1 MSIQDIGRLLE
12 EVRKL
17 VDSHRNRQLEKIW
30 QSSEDAVR
38 DSWRGTPRPLG
49 SAGFKGVPITVEPEK
64 TMWAK
69 ILRFRV
75 KDFYTIPEV
84 YLEYSLKIAKY
95 KFQEFKD
102 DAPVSKSIDIWLGS
116 AFEPSLFGV
125 ETVYLEDK
133 SPWIGKNPIIK
144 KEEDLDSLE
153 YPDFYESGSMP
164 LAHIFYER
172 IRELV
177 GEDFNVTFPC
187 WMKGPFG
194 TAVHLRGM
202 KELLIDTVVRPDFV
216 HRLMRFITE
225 SRKRW
230 IQERAKYLGVEVGK
244 GDLDNDEVNC
254 PTLSPKTYQEFVLPY
269 EKELCEFHRGISY
282 WHSCGDTTRL
292 LPLIKEIPELRMLH
306 IGPWTDLSKVVEVFG
321 STVPFEICLHPVRD
335 VLLATE
341 VSMKDKLTEI
351 IKTCGNMAYTVRAD
365 GLDAIGALDPAISQ
379 VKLWIDVA
387 REVVEKIG

>member
-1 MSIQDIGRLLE
+1 MIVQNIKRLLQ
-12 EVRKL
+12 EVGEIA
-17 VDSHRNRQLEKIW
+17 DSDRNRQLERIW
-30 QSSEDAVR
+30 QPSEDAVR
-38 DSWRGTPRPLG
+38 DSWRGTPRPVG
-49 SAGFKGVPITVEPEK
+49 SAGFKGIPITVEPEK
-64 TMWAK
+64 AMWAK
-69 ILRFRV
+69 ILGFRV

-95 KFQEFKD
+95 KFQEFED
-102 DAPVSKSIDIWLGS
+102 DAPVGKSVDIWLGS

-153 YPDFYESGSMP
+153 YPDFYKSGSMP
-164 LAHIFYER
+164 LAHRFYEH

-177 GEDFNVTFPC
+177 NEDFNITFPC

-202 KELLIDTVVRPDFV
+202 KELLIDMMVRPDFV
-216 HRLMRFITE
+216 HKLMRFITE

-230 IQERAKYLGVEVGK
+230 TEERAKYLGVKVGR

-269 EKELCEFHRGISY
+269 EKDLCEFHGGISY

-292 LPLIKEIPELRMLH
+292 LPLIKEIPKLGMLH
-306 IGPWTDLSKVVEVFG
+306 IGPWTDLSKAVEVFG

-341 VSMKDKLTEI
+341 ASMKSKLTEI
-351 IKTCGNMAYTVRAD
+351 VKTCGKMAYTARAD
-365 GLDAIGALDPAISQ
+365 GLDAIGALDSAVSQ
-379 VKLWIDVA
+379 VKLWIRVA
-387 REVVEKIG
+387 REVFWKIS